1 MSINKNAQLRYKI
14 LDECLSNRYKKY
26 FIEDLINTCSEQ
38 LSNHYGRETKVSRRQ
53 ILEDL
58 KFIESVEGYNASI
71 YRYKEGRRVY
81 YRYEDINFSIYKK
94 VFSEQELETIEEAIN
109 IFSNIQ
115 GLDWTDTLNT
125 KLSAALNLN
134 KQEKRVIDFEENKFL
149 KGLKFLNPLYHYT
162 INSQCIN
169 IKYKPFNEEVQ
180 NYIISPYYIKQYNN
194 RWFLLGKN
202 HKEDYLQTIPLD
214 RIINITPSNE
224 SYIENSIDFEIYF
237 DEIIGITNFENRYI
251 QTIKIKLSDRIIPYI
266 ESKPIHSTQ
275 RISENILSVDVKINY
290 ELESLILSFG
300 ENMQVLEPLEL
311 KNKIKE
317 RLEITVNQYNKDK
330 N

>member
-38 LSNHYGRETKVSRRQ
+38 LSSHYGRETKVSRRQ

-58 KFIESVEGYNASI
+58 KFIESTEGYNASI

-169 IKYKPFNEEVQ
+169 IKYKPFNENVQ

-275 RISENILSVDVKINY
+275 RISENILSIDVKINY

-317 RLEITVNQYNKDK
+317 RLETTVNQYNKNK

>member
-14 LDECLSNRYKKY
+14 LNGCLSNQYKKY

-38 LSNHYGRETKVSRRQ
+38 LSNHYGRETQVSRRQ

-58 KFIESVEGYNASI
+58 KFIESTEGYNAPI
-71 YRYKEGRRVY
+71 HRYKEGRRVY

-94 VFSEQELETIEEAIN
+94 VFSEQELETIKEAIN

-169 IKYKPFNEEVQ
+169 VKYKPFSEVAQ
-180 NYIISPYYIKQYNN
+180 SYIISPYYIKQYNN

-251 QTIKIKLSDRIIPYI
+251 QNIKIKLSDRIIPYI

-275 RISENILSVDVKINY
+275 RISGNILSIDIKINY

-317 RLEITVNQYNKDK
+317 RLETTVNQYNKYK